1 LPTNLHQAEQVKFVT
16 DLFDSHD
23 EHPVTGRM
31 VGGEKKKLFLMG
43 GDTLDFPHHPPITRL
58 VREMKTAFMPRYN
71 IYIRQ
76 FYPGWEEKIDSAD
89 HFLKQLNN
97 ALQAGD
103 WKGEDTKLPPDV
115 ILRFK
120 DARGTKRK
128 PVDESS
134 KEARKSSRYLFST
147 WAGQSSRGGQS
158 E

>member
-1 LPTNLHQAEQVKFVT
+1 VKFVT

-23 EHPVTGRM
+23 EDPVTGRM
-31 VGGEKKKLFLMG
+31 VGGKEKKLFLMG

-58 VREMKTAFMPRYN
+58 VRGMKAAFEPRYN
-71 IYIRQ
+71 VRIRQ
-76 FYPGWEEKIDSAD
+76 QETRWEEKIDSAK
-89 HFLKQLNN
+89 HFLKQLDN
-97 ALQAGD
+97 ALEAED
-103 WKGEDTKLPPDV
+103 WKEEDTKLPPDV

-128 PVDESS
+128 PVEESS

-147 WAGQSSRGGQS
+147 WAEHSSRGGRS